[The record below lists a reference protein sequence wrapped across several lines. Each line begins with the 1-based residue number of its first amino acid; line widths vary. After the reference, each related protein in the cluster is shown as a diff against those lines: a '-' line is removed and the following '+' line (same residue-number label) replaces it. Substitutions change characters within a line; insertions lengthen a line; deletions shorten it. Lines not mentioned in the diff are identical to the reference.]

1 MNPLTP
7 EAQVLGVAKT
17 DLLDPMAEALQQLG
31 LKRAVVVHGAGGL
44 DEASLEGAN
53 QLRILEN
60 GTIRSDQLSA
70 SDVGLTSAPLEAL
83 KGGDLVTNQQ
93 ILEAVLKGEAPAA
106 HRDAVAL
113 NTALVLWA
121 AGLQSDL
128 SKGVQQA
135 LTSLGEAQPWHRL
148 VSLRDALEGR
158 KEE

>member
-1 MNPLTP
+1 MRTVFNLLGPLVNPLTP

-70 SDVGLTSAPLEAL
+70 SDVGLTSAPWR
-83 KGGDLVTNQQ
+83 
-93 ILEAVLKGEAPAA
+93 P
-106 HRDAVAL
+106 
-113 NTALVLWA
+113 
-121 AGLQSDL
+121 
-128 SKGVQQA
+128 
-135 LTSLGEAQPWHRL
+135 
-148 VSLRDALEGR
+148 
-158 KEE
+158 